1 MGQQDA
7 SQLPTT
13 RHDRKGRSGATP
25 LLTGAAV
32 LAALAGA
39 ALFNQARARRAERE
53 TPPAGRFVE
62 VDGVRLHYVTRGD
75 GRPVVLLHGNGM
87 MVQDM
92 EASGLLDDLAQ
103 RYRVVAFDR
112 PGFGYSE
119 RPRDRIWT
127 PQAQAELIHAAL
139 GRLGIERPIL
149 VGHSW
154 GTLVALA
161 LALEQPQDVG
171 ALVLLGGY
179 YYPTARAD
187 VLTSGPAVPVVGDLM
202 RLTVSP
208 LLGRLMAPAVIRRVF
223 APAPV
228 AESFSHVPLEL
239 ALRPAQIRATAA
251 DTALMIPGAA
261 QLSRRYGELSLPVV
275 IVAGAG
281 DRIVD
286 VERQAVRLHEALP
299 GSALRLIDG
308 VGHMVHH
315 SAPDEVM
322 AAIEAAAA
330 RAAGL
335 PTGDMEAA
343 SPRQPPTA

>member
-1 MGQQDA
+1 MGRQDIL
-7 SQLPTT
+7 QLPTA
-13 RHDRKGRSGATP
+13 RKDRRGRGGGTP
-25 LLTGAAV
+25 LLAGAAV
-32 LAALAGA
+32 LTALAGA
-39 ALFNQARARRAERE
+39 ALFNRARARRAERE
-53 TPPAGRFVE
+53 TPPVGRFVE

-75 GRPVVLLHGNGM
+75 GRPIVLLHGNGM

-92 EASGLLDDLAQ
+92 EASGLLDSLAQ

-127 PQAQAELIHAAL
+127 PQAQAELIHGAL
-139 GRLGIERPIL
+139 DRLGIERPVL

-161 LALEQPQDVG
+161 MALEHPQDVG

-187 VLTSGPAVPVVGDLM
+187 VLTSAPAVPVVGDLM

-208 LLGRLMAPAVIRRVF
+208 LLGRLLAPAVVRRIF

-239 ALRPAQIRATAA
+239 ALRPVQIRATAA
-251 DTALMIPGAA
+251 DTALMVPGAA
-261 QLSRRYGELSLPVV
+261 QLSRRYGGLSLPVV

-281 DRIVD
+281 DQIVD
-286 VERQAVRLHEALP
+286 VERHALRLHKALP
-299 GSALRLIDG
+299 GSELRVIAG
-308 VGHMVHH
+308 AGHMVHY
-315 SAPDEVM
+315 SAPDDVM
-322 AAIEAAAA
+322 AAIETAAA
-330 RAAGL
+330 RADGL
-335 PTGDMEAA
+335 PAGDMEAA
-343 SPRQPPTA
+343 SPRQPPTT